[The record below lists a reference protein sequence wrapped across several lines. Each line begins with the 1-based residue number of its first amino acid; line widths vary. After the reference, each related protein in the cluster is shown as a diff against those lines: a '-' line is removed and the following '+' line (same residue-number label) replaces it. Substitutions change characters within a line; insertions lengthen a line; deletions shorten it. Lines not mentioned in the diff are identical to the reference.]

1 MENFPTHEKIMYAR
15 ALSLQKRSIGIE
27 KFCKPGKVPLTW
39 KSSISVE
46 MKYCISIVT
55 FYGHEKFFQTQKSFI
70 SIQKFHMH
78 EKFQQAWKGFMT
90 MEKF

>member
-1 MENFPTHEKIMYAR
+1 MKHQNILQAWKTSLRMKKFHKYAR

-27 KFCKPGKVPLTW
+27 KFCRPGKVPLTW

-55 FYGHEKFFQTQKSFI
+55 FYGHKKFFQTQKSFI
-70 SIQKFHMH
+70 SLQKF
-78 EKFQQAWKGFMT
+78 
-90 MEKF
+90 